1 VVLGLVVAGAVVA
14 GVLLVERDKR
24 PAGRGSAETALTS
37 HITSVSPFMLR
48 GNPDDPQDLPLLFD
62 HNPATAW
69 HTDQYRTA
77 NFGNLYPG
85 LGLNIQLS
93 GASTLH
99 RLVVTSPTAGWAAQT
114 YVSATPIAAGQ
125 PVSAWGQAT
134 DTKTGISGSATFDLA
149 GRRGQFVLLWLT
161 HLSASGPPFQ
171 VSINEIT
178 LS

>member
-1 VVLGLVVAGAVVA
+1 VVLGLVVVGAVVA

-24 PAGRGSAETALTS
+24 PAAGGSTGTALTRQ
-37 HITSVSPFMLR
+37 ILSVAPFMLR

-69 HTDQYRTA
+69 HTDEYRTA

-93 GASTLH
+93 GPATLH
-99 RLVVTSPTAGWAAQT
+99 HLVVTSPTAGWAAQT
-114 YVSATPIAAGQ
+114 YVSATPIPGGQ
-125 PVSAWGQAT
+125 PLSAWGQPT
-134 DTKTGISGSATFDLA
+134 DTRTGVSGSATFDLA
-149 GRRGQFVLLWLT
+149 GHRGQFVLLWLT

-171 VSINEIT
+171 VTINEIS

>member
-1 VVLGLVVAGAVVA
+1 MVLGLVVAGAVVA

-24 PAGRGSAETALTS
+24 PTGRGSAETALTS

-62 HNPATAW
+62 HNPATSW

-85 LGLNIQLS
+85 LGLDIQLS

-114 YVSATPIAAGQ
+114 YVSATPIAGGQ
-125 PVSAWGQAT
+125 PVSAWGQPT
-134 DTKTGISGSATFDLA
+134 ETKTGIAGSATFDLA